1 MAIGTYC
8 HIQKDY
14 SKKRKLATSV
24 EIVDVPRSVV
34 ENEITLKSD
43 NLKDG
48 TVKLTKEDLHT
59 IKLTKEDLHQLF
71 QFRNLAFLATLSK
84 NVAYFT

>member
-1 MAIGTYC
+1 MAIETYC
-8 HIQKDY
+8 HIQTDY

-43 NLKDG
+43 NIKDG
-48 TVKLTKEDLHT
+48 T
-59 IKLTKEDLHQLF
+59 IKLTKEDLH
-71 QFRNLAFLATLSK
+71 
-84 NVAYFT
+84 

>member
-1 MAIGTYC
+1 MAIETYC

-48 TVKLTKEDLHT
+48 TVKLTKEDLH
-59 IKLTKEDLHQLF
+59 QLF